1 MCSCYWVPNRQTK
14 IKGHGVYEQSASTKI
29 VTLIVQ
35 GNEIWNRIK
44 LNNRRKI
51 FTRDKG
57 NTTPKQTHDQAIN
70 YLLH

>member
-1 MCSCYWVPNRQTK
+1 MEYMS
-14 IKGHGVYEQSASTKI
+14 KI